1 MVLMKTHIKLKNT
14 CEDRNKFCITCNS
27 HFMRVKPL
35 LKEIIIS
42 KHFIRDLKNEEKI
55 RSIIKNILD
64 CSHLEF
70 HELHKFEENING
82 NLVFRARKGNLHI
95 VYCVDKKMRIIFL
108 RAIRNFDEYKKFLDN
123 KREIKRMIER
133 VR

>member
-1 MVLMKTHIKLKNT
+1 MVSMETHIKVKNI
-14 CEDRNKFCITCNS
+14 CEERNKFCITCNS
-27 HFMRVKPL
+27 YFMRIRPMIKDV
-35 LKEIIIS
+35 IIS

>member
-1 MVLMKTHIKLKNT
+1 MVSMKTHIKLKNT

-95 VYCVDKKMRIIFL
+95 VYCVDKNMSIIFL
-108 RAIRNFDEYKKFLDN
+108 RAFKNFKEYGRFLD
-123 KREIKRMIER
+123 KRHEMMKMLTSL
-133 VR
+133 

>member
-1 MVLMKTHIKLKNT
+1 MNIGIKLKNT
-14 CEDRNKFCITCNS
+14 CEEKDKFCINCNS
-27 HFMRVKPL
+27 HFIRVRPL
-35 LKEIIIS
+35 LKEIIVS

-82 NLVFRARKGNLHI
+82 NLIFRARKRNLHI
-95 VYCVDKKMRIIFL
+95 VYCIDKKMRIIFL
-108 RAIRNFDEYKKFLDN
+108 RAIKNFDEYKKFLEN
-123 KREIKRMIER
+123 KRGIKRMIER
-133 VR
+133 LK